1 MATCNHATGNAK
13 NYSGDHLMKISRF
26 GITANRMQGFTLI
39 ELMIVIVI
47 VAILVSIGYPS
58 YTQYLTRAKR
68 QAAKNMIYQITDRQE
83 QFFLDN
89 RSYAANLTALGFAA
103 DTMALDRNGQIT
115 DASDTERTY
124 TFDLTNTSATTYTV
138 SIAPQLAQASH
149 DSACGTLTLTHTGNR
164 DNSGTATNCW

>member
-13 NYSGDHLMKISRF
+13 NYSGDHLMQISRS

-47 VAILVSIGYPS
+47 VAILVSVGYPS
-58 YTQYLTRAKR
+58 YTQYLTRSKR
-68 QAAKNMIYQITDRQE
+68 QAAKNMIY
-83 QFFLDN
+83 
-89 RSYAANLTALGFAA
+89 
-103 DTMALDRNGQIT
+103 QIT

-138 SIAPQLAQASH
+138 RIAPQLAQASH

-164 DNSGTATNCW
+164 DNSGAATSCW